1 MNILPVRSIKLTHS
15 SCVRCGFW
23 RSRPFQAC
31 FTITVIPVKKEKPS
45 LKQQKSQKT
54 KILFRVK
61 ILNSSSRNLRLL
73 PTFRGRKNRLSFIRL
88 TEFKQFT

>member
-1 MNILPVRSIKLTHS
+1 MNILPVRLIKLTHS

-31 FTITVIPVKKEKPS
+31 FTITVIPVKKEKAS

-73 PTFRGRKNRLSFIRL
+73 PTFRGRKNRFSFIRF